1 MKCLKNKLQKTNI
14 PEYLIKKLNSIT
26 ESNKKKYY
34 SCLSNKLDDL
44 MTRTKS
50 Y

>member
-1 MKCLKNKLQKTNI
+1 MKCLKNKLKKTNT

-26 ESNKKKYY
+26 ESNKQKNY
-34 SCLSNKLDDL
+34 SCLSNKLVDP